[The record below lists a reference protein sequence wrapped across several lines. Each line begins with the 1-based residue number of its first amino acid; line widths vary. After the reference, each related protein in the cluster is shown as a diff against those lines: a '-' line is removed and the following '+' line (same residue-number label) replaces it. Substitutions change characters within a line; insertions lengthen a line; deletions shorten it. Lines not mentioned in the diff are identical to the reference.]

1 MRTLFLMP
9 ATWDLTLDAAG
20 NIAMASDQYA
30 RAQSVANACRVF
42 VKDLYYSQG
51 DGIPYLEEILGKNRY
66 SLAMYRKYLEDAAMS
81 VEGVMS
87 ATAELSTASDRVVRG
102 RILFTDINGTK
113 GAIEL

>member
-20 NIAMASDQYA
+20 NLAIASDQYA

-66 SLAMYRKYLEDAAMS
+66 SLAMYRKHLEDAAMS
-81 VEGVMS
+81 VNGVVS
-87 ATAELSTASDRVVRG
+87 AMAELSTANDRIVRG
-102 RILFTDINGTK
+102 RINFTDIDGRE
-113 GAIEL
+113 GVIEL

>member
-20 NIAMASDQYA
+20 NLAIASDHA

-42 VKDLYYSQG
+42 VNDLYYSQG

-66 SLAMYRKYLEDAAMS
+66 SLAMYRKYLEDAALS
-81 VEGVMS
+81 VDGVVS
-87 ATAELSTASDRVVRG
+87 ATVELSTANDRIVRG
-102 RILFTDINGTK
+102 RIKFTDIDGRE